1 MLSRKV
7 IAVTAHSSPNVA
19 TTDTELDPR
28 YAKRVLITVVTTVI
42 VFTSSMTIVS
52 ASLPTIADDLNSSE
66 GFLAWSVTGL
76 FLVMA
81 VTTPIMG
88 RLGDSHGHRKI
99 FLIGAVLLG
108 LGTLACSLAPSAEAF
123 VAARMLVGLAI
134 SATMPT
140 GMALIMAAHPL
151 EQRGEA
157 MGWFQM
163 TMTGAPVLALVAGGP
178 LIEAFGWRSVF
189 AGLLPLAIIGT
200 TASWRTLRKSGG
212 DSDVP
217 IDWTGAATLAL
228 GTLGFLLFLEF
239 GGRSGFAAPVPLFLA
254 VCAVVGIGLFLRVER
269 RVEHPMLRLDYFKLR
284 NFTGPLICQP
294 LSQFAYMGGFLIAPI
309 LLASLFGYSVGAIA
323 LILLFRPA
331 FYSLTSPLGGR
342 LSGKFGERFFLLIG
356 SVLMVLSM
364 AAWIG
369 GAKSQNLT
377 LVIIGLSLSGIAM
390 GLASPSYS
398 IAVANAV
405 DSADLGIANG
415 MSSTLM
421 NIGMLTGIQSMF
433 TVLGEG
439 RDPRDF
445 VRTFIVGACVA
456 GVGSVGALMM
466 SKPKPVTDS

>member
-1 MLSRKV
+1 MV
-7 IAVTAHSSPNVA
+7 DVVTAHDSPTVA
-19 TTDTELDPR
+19 NTDTDFDLK
-28 YAKRVLITVVTTVI
+28 YAKRVLVTVVSTVI

-52 ASLPTIADDLNSSE
+52 ASLPTIAEDLDSSE
-66 GFLAWSVTGL
+66 GFLAWAVTGL

-81 VTTPIMG
+81 VATPIMG

-99 FLIGAVLLG
+99 FLSGAVLLG
-108 LGTLACSLAPSAEAF
+108 LGTLACALAPSAEAF
-123 VAARMLVGLAI
+123 VAARMIVGLAI

-151 EQRGEA
+151 ERRGEA
-157 MGWFQM
+157 IGWFQM

-189 AGLLPLAIIGT
+189 AGLCPLAVIGT
-200 TASWRTLRKSGG
+200 TASWRTLRQTGG
-212 DSDVP
+212 TSDVP
-217 IDWTGAATLAL
+217 IDWIGAGTLAL

-239 GGRSGFAAPVPLFLA
+239 GGRSGFTSTFPLILAA
-254 VCAVVGIGLFLRVER
+254 CAIVGIGSFLRVER
-269 RVEHPMLRLDYFKLR
+269 RVEYPMLRLDYFKRR

-309 LLASLFGYSVGAIA
+309 LLASMFGYSVGTIA

-331 FYSLTSPLGGR
+331 FYSLFSPVGGR
-342 LSGKFGERFFLLIG
+342 LSGKFGERFFLLLG

-364 AAWIG
+364 AAWVG
-369 GAKSQNLT
+369 GAHWSNLP
-377 LVIIGLSLSGIAM
+377 LVILGLTLSGIAM
-390 GLASPSYS
+390 GFASPSYS
-398 IAVANAV
+398 TAVANAV
-405 DSADLGIANG
+405 DVADLGIANG

-439 RDPRDF
+439 RSPDDF
-445 VRTFIVGACVA
+445 ARTFVVGAIVA

-466 SKPKPVTDS
+466 TKPQTTGS

>member
-1 MLSRKV
+1 M
-7 IAVTAHSSPNVA
+7 A

-108 LGTLACSLAPSAEAF
+108 LGTLACALAPSAEAF

-217 IDWTGAATLAL
+217 IDWTG
-228 GTLGFLLFLEF
+228 
-239 GGRSGFAAPVPLFLA
+239 
-254 VCAVVGIGLFLRVER
+254 
-269 RVEHPMLRLDYFKLR
+269 
-284 NFTGPLICQP
+284 
-294 LSQFAYMGGFLIAPI
+294 
-309 LLASLFGYSVGAIA
+309 
-323 LILLFRPA
+323 
-331 FYSLTSPLGGR
+331 
-342 LSGKFGERFFLLIG
+342 
-356 SVLMVLSM
+356 
-364 AAWIG
+364 
-369 GAKSQNLT
+369 
-377 LVIIGLSLSGIAM
+377 
-390 GLASPSYS
+390 
-398 IAVANAV
+398 
-405 DSADLGIANG
+405 
-415 MSSTLM
+415 
-421 NIGMLTGIQSMF
+421 
-433 TVLGEG
+433 
-439 RDPRDF
+439 
-445 VRTFIVGACVA
+445 
-456 GVGSVGALMM
+456 
-466 SKPKPVTDS
+466 

>member
-1 MLSRKV
+1 MV
-7 IAVTAHSSPNVA
+7 DVVTAHDSPTVA
-19 TTDTELDPR
+19 NTDTDFDLK
-28 YAKRVLITVVTTVI
+28 YAKRVLVTVVSTVI

-52 ASLPTIADDLNSSE
+52 ASLPTIAEDLDSSE
-66 GFLAWSVTGL
+66 GFLAWAVTGL

-81 VTTPIMG
+81 VATPIMG

-99 FLIGAVLLG
+99 FLSGAVLLG
-108 LGTLACSLAPSAEAF
+108 LGTLACALAPSAEAF
-123 VAARMLVGLAI
+123 VAARMIVGLAI

-151 EQRGEA
+151 ERRGEA
-157 MGWFQM
+157 IGWFQM

-189 AGLLPLAIIGT
+189 AGLCPLAVIGT
-200 TASWRTLRKSGG
+200 TASWRTLRQTAGT
-212 DSDVP
+212 SDVP
-217 IDWTGAATLAL
+217 IDWIGAGTLAL

-239 GGRSGFAAPVPLFLA
+239 GGRSGFTSTFPLILAA
-254 VCAVVGIGLFLRVER
+254 CAIVGIGSFLRVER
-269 RVEHPMLRLDYFKLR
+269 RVEYPMLRLDYFKRR

-309 LLASLFGYSVGAIA
+309 LLASMFGYSVGTIA

-331 FYSLTSPLGGR
+331 FYSLFSPVGGR
-342 LSGKFGERFFLLIG
+342 LSGKFGERFFLLLG

-364 AAWIG
+364 AAWVG
-369 GAKSQNLT
+369 GAHWSNLP
-377 LVIIGLSLSGIAM
+377 LVILGLTLSGIAM
-390 GLASPSYS
+390 GFASPSYS
-398 IAVANAV
+398 TAVANAV
-405 DSADLGIANG
+405 DVADLGIANG

-439 RDPRDF
+439 RSPDDF
-445 VRTFIVGACVA
+445 ARTFVVGAIVA

-466 SKPKPVTDS
+466 TKPQTTGS

>member
-1 MLSRKV
+1 
-7 IAVTAHSSPNVA
+7 
-19 TTDTELDPR
+19 
-28 YAKRVLITVVTTVI
+28 
-42 VFTSSMTIVS
+42 
-52 ASLPTIADDLNSSE
+52 
-66 GFLAWSVTGL
+66 
-76 FLVMA
+76 
-81 VTTPIMG
+81 
-88 RLGDSHGHRKI
+88 
-99 FLIGAVLLG
+99 
-108 LGTLACSLAPSAEAF
+108 
-123 VAARMLVGLAI
+123 
-134 SATMPT
+134 
-140 GMALIMAAHPL
+140 
-151 EQRGEA
+151 
-157 MGWFQM
+157 
-163 TMTGAPVLALVAGGP
+163 
-178 LIEAFGWRSVF
+178 
-189 AGLLPLAIIGT
+189 
-200 TASWRTLRKSGG
+200 
-212 DSDVP
+212 
-217 IDWTGAATLAL
+217 
-228 GTLGFLLFLEF
+228 
-239 GGRSGFAAPVPLFLA
+239 
-254 VCAVVGIGLFLRVER
+254 
-269 RVEHPMLRLDYFKLR
+269 MLRLDYFKLR

-331 FYSLTSPLGGR
+331 FFSLTSPLGGR

-356 SVLMVLSM
+356 SILMVLSM
-364 AAWIG
+364 AAWIA
-369 GAKSQNLT
+369 GAQSQNLT

-456 GVGSVGALMM
+456 GIGSVGALVM

>member
-1 MLSRKV
+1 MV
-7 IAVTAHSSPNVA
+7 DVVTAHDSPTVA
-19 TTDTELDPR
+19 NTDTDFDLK
-28 YAKRVLITVVTTVI
+28 YAKRVLVTVVSTVI

-52 ASLPTIADDLNSSE
+52 ASLPTIAEDLDSSE
-66 GFLAWSVTGL
+66 GFLAWAVTGL

-81 VTTPIMG
+81 VATPIMG

-99 FLIGAVLLG
+99 FLSGAVLLG
-108 LGTLACSLAPSAEAF
+108 LGTLACALAPSAEAF
-123 VAARMLVGLAI
+123 VAARMIVGLAI

-151 EQRGEA
+151 ERRGEA
-157 MGWFQM
+157 IGWFQM

-189 AGLLPLAIIGT
+189 AGLCPLAVIGT
-200 TASWRTLRKSGG
+200 TASWRTLRQSGG
-212 DSDVP
+212 TSDVP
-217 IDWTGAATLAL
+217 IDWIGAGTLAL

-239 GGRSGFAAPVPLFLA
+239 GGRSGFTSTFPLILAA
-254 VCAVVGIGLFLRVER
+254 CAIVGIGSFLRVER
-269 RVEHPMLRLDYFKLR
+269 RVEYPMLRLDYFKRR

-309 LLASLFGYSVGAIA
+309 LLASMFGYSVGTIA

-331 FYSLTSPLGGR
+331 FYSLFSPVGGR
-342 LSGKFGERFFLLIG
+342 LSGKFGERFFLLLG

-364 AAWIG
+364 AAWVG
-369 GAKSQNLT
+369 GAHWSNLP
-377 LVIIGLSLSGIAM
+377 LVILGLTLSGIAM
-390 GLASPSYS
+390 GFASPSYS
-398 IAVANAV
+398 TAVANAV
-405 DSADLGIANG
+405 DVADLGIANG

-439 RDPRDF
+439 RSPDDF
-445 VRTFIVGACVA
+445 ARTFVVGAIVA

-466 SKPKPVTDS
+466 TKPQTTGN

>member
-1 MLSRKV
+1 
-7 IAVTAHSSPNVA
+7 
-19 TTDTELDPR
+19 
-28 YAKRVLITVVTTVI
+28 
-42 VFTSSMTIVS
+42 MTIVS

-108 LGTLACSLAPSAEAF
+108 LGTLACALAPSAGAF

-189 AGLLPLAIIGT
+189 AGLLPAIIGT

-239 GGRSGFAAPVPLFLA
+239 GGRSGFTAPVPLFLA

-269 RVEHPMLRLDYFKLR
+269 RVEQPMLRLDYFKLR

-331 FYSLTSPLGGR
+331 FFSLTSPLGGR
-342 LSGKFGERFFLLIG
+342 LSGKYGERFFLLIG
-356 SVLMVLSM
+356 SALMVLSM

-369 GAKSQNLT
+369 GAISKPDT
-377 LVIIGLSLSGIAM
+377 RHHWSLAFRYRNGSRITVV
-390 GLASPSYS
+390 LDRSRK
-398 IAVANAV
+398 AV

-415 MSSTLM
+415 MSSTVM

-445 VRTFIVGACVA
+445 VRTFIVGALVA